1 MCPSPTVTVT
11 ILASDNRHEV
21 ISINSPGF
29 LLKES
34 TSTSGL
40 DQRVTTMY
48 VLKERKY
55 FLLKYN
61 FEVFVL

>member
-1 MCPSPTVTVT
+1 MTVT

-21 ISINSPGF
+21 ISINSTDGF

-55 FLLKYN
+55 FLLKYSI
-61 FEVFVL
+61 